1 MLGKELSLHTQ
12 NRGACS
18 ASDENCLKHVKE
30 SYLRSERATV
40 VSHVGGGI
48 LSRNRA
54 TSLEMTHPTLN
65 F

>member
-18 ASDENCLKHVKE
+18 ASDENCLKHGKE

-48 LSRNRA
+48 LSQNHA
-54 TSLEMTHPTLN
+54 TSL
-65 F
+65 